1 MAGKTSKSLVSTE
14 TLTSLAMLKVHV
26 DQQQDY
32 LDYLRPF
39 VLQSLVVHKPDPV
52 KDIDVQDLIR
62 TDFGLEI
69 PARAVQIVLRR
80 LSRQYSLKRDHGVYR
95 INGELPDPRIAS
107 KKAVAGR
114 HIQAVLSGLVTFSKD
129 TSKPLANED
138 EAVTAICSFLTQFN
152 IPCLQAYLRG
162 TAIPTIEGQHQA
174 QIALVGKYVVTLQNT
189 DPERFDSFLVVLRGH
204 MLANALLCPDLKDA
218 PRSYKHGTFYLDTP
232 LLVRWLGLEGGPR
245 QATVKSLI
253 SLLRSLGGTVA
264 TFSHL
269 RDELESVIRGA
280 AQYVESRSGRGAV
293 VAEAR
298 RRGTTRSDLLVLAG
312 RLDDALE
319 DARIEIRDTPRY
331 IEKFQIDETAFENV
345 LGDEISYFNPRAKEI
360 DINSVRSIYVLRAG
374 TSVAILERAK
384 AVLVTSN
391 AGFARAA
398 FEYGKRHIES
408 REVSS
413 VITDFSLANMAWL
426 KAPLG
431 APGVPMKE
439 LLAFSYA
446 ALEPPPGLFEKYLG
460 EIDRLE
466 RQGKITAR
474 DHQLLRSSR
483 VASVELMNL
492 TLGEEDALTE
502 ETITETLKR
511 VTEEIQEEGSK
522 KYKKEQVAHA
532 KTRKK
537 LVEQRMIRERV
548 QTQLY
553 WRCQRHAR
561 ACAWCVSTVVGST
574 LVVGMAGAGLQSN
587 NEIVGWTLFA
597 ASGVAAVGT
606 LGNLI
611 FGTSVRDIHEKVQDR
626 CLAWFIRRKSAETGL
641 DFSEPK

>member
-39 VLQSLVVHKPDPV
+39 VLHSLVVHEPDPV

-69 PARAVQIVLRR
+69 PARAVQIVLKR
-80 LSRQYSLKRDHGVYR
+80 LSRRYSLKRDHGVYR

-114 HIQAVLSGLVTFSKD
+114 HIQAVLSGLVAYSKD

-152 IPCLQAYLRG
+152 IPCLRAYLRG
-162 TAIPTIEGQHQA
+162 TAIPTIEGLHQA
-174 QIALVGKYVVTLQNT
+174 QIALVGRYVVTLQNT

-218 PRSYKHGTFYLDTP
+218 PRSYKHVTFYLDTP
-232 LLVRWLGLEGGPR
+232 LLVRWL
-245 QATVKSLI
+245 
-253 SLLRSLGGTVA
+253 
-264 TFSHL
+264 
-269 RDELESVIRGA
+269 
-280 AQYVESRSGRGAV
+280 RSGRGAV

-331 IEKFQIDETAFENV
+331 IDKFQIDETTFENV

-446 ALEPPPGLFEKYLG
+446 ALEPPPGLFEKYLI

-474 DHQLLRSSR
+474 DHQLLRSSH

-502 ETITETLKR
+502 ETITEMLKR

-522 KYKKEQVAHA
+522 KYKKEQAAHA
-532 KTRKK
+532 KTKNE
-537 LVEQRMIRERV
+537 LAEQRMVRERV
-548 QTQLY
+548 QAHLY

-561 ACAWCVSTVVGST
+561 ACAWCVSTAVALTLAVG
-574 LVVGMAGAGLQSN
+574 LMAGAGLQSSN
-587 NEIVGWTLFA
+587 GIVGWMLFV
-597 ASGVAAVGT
+597 ASGIMAVGT
-606 LGNLI
+606 LVNLI
-611 FGTSVRDIHEKVQDR
+611 LGTSVRNIHKKVQDR